1 MHVTWCSSLLSPP
14 LFKGVDAIASACLS
28 VRPSVCM
35 LCSILLSHRT
45 KSNQV
50 WCARFLYKWGV
61 RQHFF
66 AIPLGPQ
73 GGFKGQLSYLK
84 SQFQRFLYQTLC
96 LFSKIKE
103 MGFSFCR
110 LGHTPGGGTWGC
122 LGVKS
127 FLFFLPN
134 MVLWHIKLKGMVSR
148 TGYKLNVHPMVKLV
162 TLRYSQW
169 VNYH

>member
-1 MHVTWCSSLLSPP
+1 MHVTWCSSLLSP
-14 LFKGVDAIASACLS
+14 LIFKGGNVIASAVCLS

-35 LCSILLSHRT
+35 LCSTLLNHWT

-50 WCARFLYKWGV
+50 WCARFSYEWGV
-61 RQHFF
+61 RRHFF
-66 AIPLGPQ
+66 WPSPGAL

-103 MGFSFCR
+103 MGFSLCR

-122 LGVKS
+122 LGS
-127 FLFFLPN
+127 FFF
-134 MVLWHIKLKGMVSR
+134 
-148 TGYKLNVHPMVKLV
+148 
-162 TLRYSQW
+162 
-169 VNYH
+169 

>member
-14 LFKGVDAIASACLS
+14 FLKGGIVIASARLS

-35 LCSILLSHRT
+35 LCSILHNHWT

-50 WCARFLYKWGV
+50 WCAKFSYEWVV

-66 AIPLGPQ
+66 GAIPLGPR

-103 MGFSFCR
+103 WDFHYVAWVVLQGWD
-110 LGHTPGGGTWGC
+110 LGL
-122 LGVKS
+122 LGVI
-127 FLFFLPN
+127 LFSKHGRVAYQIEWGDEQN
-134 MVLWHIKLKGMVSR
+134 GIQ
-148 TGYKLNVHPMVKLV
+148 VKFSPYGQTCDLEV
-162 TLRYSQW
+162 
-169 VNYH
+169 